1 MVKSNEINV
10 LGISGSL
17 REGSYNTA
25 ALREAVHLA
34 PAEMHIAIA
43 DISEIPLYNEDI
55 YAKGFPAPVERL
67 REQIRA
73 ADALLFVTPEY
84 NYSMSGVLKNVI
96 DWVSRP
102 PEQPFSGKPAAV
114 MGASPGRFGTARAQ
128 YHLRQS
134 VVFLDVRLLNR
145 PEVMISNA
153 QNAFDQNGRLIDES
167 TREHIRGLLKA
178 LHDWTLMLKR

>member
-114 MGASPGRFGTARAQ
+114 MGANPGRFGTARAQ